1 MIRQVRKK
9 LASSISELTSEEDFL
24 YNTWLRVVPSKEV
37 TVGNITSSLID
48 TSKIVYSIDK
58 PLATEQFFLLDT
70 STLYPEDSAHL
81 FQKVGTNPIFFAL
94 LSIPSKILIHE
105 DIEPKPVGDSV
116 INIEFLL
123 PKLQPLE
130 IAVQFKLPKPTGYLF
145 KIAEPEIKDYLS
157 NLHTKIQK
165 IELLNIDELIAD
177 YKTTAI
183 RSINVKSFGKL
194 KIKKLKVE
202 RIRKTPKLYKINV
215 PGMGKY
221 KSKISSIKIQSIGGT
236 KISKTINLII
246 NEPSI
251 AIGKYDISNPV
262 SAKYYDV
269 SDPDLT
275 NEAAKKIKSFSDPS
289 LTKDVIKLLLK
300 NTYKVDWG
308 KRKDLNIALTK
319 AEEENSKFLAESDRA
334 LLSKELGLGPKKE
347 TITALQFL
355 FLNKIIQSSL
365 IIVPNE
371 LLGNEG
377 DENQLDIS
385 LGWLGNIRQ
394 YCPELSI
401 SVIRGNDDQRLDA
414 WNKSALIYLT
424 DYNTVVNDYHLKIL
438 ESNRV
443 SRFDCIVMDEVQNVL
458 HEDVEKGEFFK
469 KISPKVFWALSSV
482 IDDDLLGNINS
493 ALNNSV
499 VIEKRKVQTFSDNLD
514 DHSGLN
520 YNEYWLEMTE
530 HQKVEYKET
539 ITLCRKELRKVL
551 ESENPFRFQSNIFT
565 LLHKLY
571 QVQNFAHG
579 HDTSPKTD
587 LLLQHL
593 NILKRNGKKVIIISQ
608 YDRQGSKKIERLLDK
623 SEINYSTAPASLS
636 ADEMQKAIKIFKEKD
651 SITAFLTNAKEVR
664 LNFGDLVVPYIIK
677 FDTWWNPTMI
687 WQLEDLF
694 KVDENELQKR
704 NINVF
709 SYKMFDTI
717 DADIKR
723 VLTNKELFDKN
734 IVSVMPINTMNE
746 LISVDEWLEIY
757 GMDVEDSVAKMHVTY
772 DETLKKLKTL
782 PIADFRATLTKFFFA
797 IGYSN
802 LDILADLNSASFDLS
817 GDGKAGIKNVH
828 LFARVLL
835 EDSIPVDKVKEII
848 DDATQTRESNI
859 FIISRGKFEEGCE
872 EIAKENVTLISVE
885 KLAMYLVN
893 FNLVPQSQT
902 EISVK
907 DNEIPWRED

>member
-1 MIRQVRKK
+1 M
-9 LASSISELTSEEDFL
+9 
-24 YNTWLRVVPSKEV
+24 
-37 TVGNITSSLID
+37 
-48 TSKIVYSIDK
+48 
-58 PLATEQFFLLDT
+58 DT

-105 DIEPKPVGDSV
+105 DIEPKPAGDSV

-123 PKLQPLE
+123 PNLQPLE
-130 IAVQFKLPKPTGYLF
+130 IAVQFNLPKPTGYLF

-177 YKTTAI
+177 YKATAI

-221 KSKISSIKIQSIGGT
+221 KSKTSPIKIQSIGGT

-275 NEAAKKIKSFSDPS
+275 NESAKKINSFSDPA

-319 AEEENSKFLAESDRA
+319 TEEENSKFLAESDRA
-334 LLSKELGLGPKKE
+334 LLSKELGLDPKKE

-365 IIVPNE
+365 IVVPNE
-371 LLGNEG
+371 MMGNEG

-401 SVIRGNDDQRLDA
+401 SVIRGTDDQRLDA
-414 WNKSALIYLT
+414 WSKSALIYLT

-438 ESNRV
+438 ESNRL
-443 SRFDCIVMDEVQNVL
+443 SGFDCIVMDEVQNAL
-458 HEDVEKGEFFK
+458 YEDVEKGEFFK
-469 KISPKVFWALSSV
+469 KINPKVFWALSTV
-482 IDDDLLGNINS
+482 IDDDLLGNINN
-493 ALNNSV
+493 ALNKSV

-530 HQKVEYKET
+530 HQNVEYKET
-539 ITLCRKELRKVL
+539 ITSCRKELRKVL

-579 HDTSPKTD
+579 HDTSPKSD

-664 LNFGDLVVPYIIK
+664 LNFGDFVVPYIIK
-677 FDTWWNPTMI
+677 FDTWWNPTLI
-687 WQLEDLF
+687 WQLQDLF

-746 LISVDEWLEIY
+746 LISVDEWLEVY
-757 GMDVEDSVAKMHVTY
+757 GMDVEDSTAKMHVTY
-772 DETLKKLKTL
+772 EETLKKLKTL

-828 LFARVLL
+828 LFARIVL
-835 EDSIPVDKVKEII
+835 EETVTTEKVNDII
-848 DDATQTRESNI
+848 TNTLQAMNSNT
-859 FIISRGKFEEGCE
+859 FIITRGDFEKGCE
-872 EIAKENVTLISVE
+872 KYAKENVTLISPE

-893 FNLVPQSQT
+893 LNLVPQSQT
-902 EISVK
+902 EINVK